1 MKKAAGIISLLI
13 VLSMIL
19 LSFSACGKKVPLSE
33 RLDEAMQ
40 KMADSKV
47 FDYELTGKMVVSAEG
62 VTIDAPMTA
71 SMKTDMRDENNPKSS
86 MDIKFILMDQDF
98 SVKSCTVDGIFY
110 LDTMGTKVKSPVS
123 ENSEEDFEKQTGMSV
138 TDFQKIFVETYKIE
152 NAEIKEEKDGSFKAK
167 FFVGAESD
175 LSKTIASVF
184 EAIAGT
190 YAAEIGDVI
199 VEFNIDK
206 NNTVVSGFL
215 NMSVKVNIENL
226 KMDYNM
232 TFDIVHNPVGD
243 DFKIEAPADAD
254 SYVYSF
260 DS

>member
-1 MKKAAGIISLLI
+1 MKKVAGIISLLI

-40 KMADSKV
+40 KMTDLKV
-47 FDYELTGKMVVSAEG
+47 FDYELTGKMVVSVEG

-71 SMKTDMRDENNPKSS
+71 SIKGDTRDKNNQKSS
-86 MDIKFILMDQDF
+86 IEFKFNLMNQDF

-167 FFVGAESD
+167 FFVGSESD

-190 YAAEIGDVI
+190 SAIEIGDVI
-199 VEFNIDK
+199 AEFNIDK
-206 NNTVVSGFL
+206 NNTVVSAFG
-215 NMSVKVNIENL
+215 NMSVKINIENV

-232 TFDIVHNPVGD
+232 TFDVVYNPVGA

>member
-33 RLDEAMQ
+33 RLSEAIQ
-40 KMADSKV
+40 KIVDSKV
-47 FDYELTGKMVVSAEG
+47 LDCEFTGKVVVSAEG
-62 VTIDAPMTA
+62 VTIDAPITA
-71 SMKTDMRDENNPKSS
+71 SIKTDMRDENNHKSS
-86 MDIKFILMDQDF
+86 TDFKLRFMDQDV
-98 SVKSCTVDGIFY
+98 SVKSCTVDGMNY
-110 LDTMGTKVKSPVS
+110 TEAMGIKIKSPVS
-123 ENSEEDFEKQTGMSV
+123 ENSGEDFEDQIGMNLS
-138 TDFQKIFVETYKIE
+138 DFQKIFTETYKIE

-167 FFVGAESD
+167 FFVGSESD

-206 NNTVVSGFL
+206 NNTIVSGFIDMFL
-215 NMSVKVNIENL
+215 KVNIENL

>member
-40 KMADSKV
+40 KMVDSKV
-47 FDYELTGKMVVSAEG
+47 LDCEFTGKVVVSAEG
-62 VTIDAPMTA
+62 VTIDAPITA
-71 SMKTDMRDENNPKSS
+71 SIKTDMRDENNHKSS
-86 MDIKFILMDQDF
+86 TDFKLRFMDQDV
-98 SVKSCTVDGIFY
+98 SAKSCTVDGMNY
-110 LDTMGTKVKSPVS
+110 TEAMGIKVKSPVS
-123 ENSEEDFEKQTGMSV
+123 ENSGENFEDQIGMNLS
-138 TDFQKIFVETYKIE
+138 DFQKIFTETYKIE

-167 FFVGAESD
+167 FVVGAESD
-175 LSKTIASVF
+175 MLKTLASAFKGVLGN
-184 EAIAGT
+184 AD
-190 YAAEIGDVI
+190 AEIGDATI
-199 VEFNIDK
+199 EFNIDK
-206 NNTVVSGFL
+206 NNTVVSASL
-215 NMSVKVNIENL
+215 NMSVKVNIENF
-226 KMDYNM
+226 KTDYSM
-232 TFDIVHNPVGD
+232 TLDAVYNPVGA

>member
-1 MKKAAGIISLLI
+1 MKKVAGIISLLI
-13 VLSMIL
+13 ALSMIL

-40 KMADSKV
+40 KMADLKA

-62 VTIDAPMTA
+62 VTIDAPVTA

-86 MDIKFILMDQDF
+86 MDIKFRLMDQDF
-98 SVKSCTVDGIFY
+98 SVKSCTVDGMNYTEI
-110 LDTMGTKVKSPVS
+110 MGTKVKSPVS
-123 ENSEEDFEKQTGMSV
+123 ENSEKNFEDQIGMSV
-138 TDFQKIFVETYKIE
+138 ADFQKIFVETYKIE

-175 LSKTIASVF
+175 LSKTIASVL
-184 EAIAGT
+184 EAIAGM

-206 NNTVVSGFL
+206 NNTIVSGFID
-215 NMSVKVNIENL
+215 MSLKVNIENL

-232 TFDIVHNPVGD
+232 TFDIVHNPVGA

>member
-40 KMADSKV
+40 KMVDLKA
-47 FDYELTGKMVVSAEG
+47 FDYELTGKMVVSVEG

-71 SMKTDMRDENNPKSS
+71 SMKGDMRDKNNQKSS
-86 MDIKFILMDQDF
+86 IEIKFNLMNQDF

-110 LDTMGTKVKSPVS
+110 LDTMGTKVKSTVS
-123 ENSEEDFEKQTGMSV
+123 ENSEEDFENQTGMSV
-138 TDFQKIFVETYKIE
+138 TDFQKIFVEE

-167 FFVGAESD
+167 FFVGSESD

-184 EAIAGT
+184 EAIAST

-206 NNTVVSGFL
+206 NNTIVSGFID
-215 NMSVKVNIENL
+215 MSLKVNIENL

>member
-40 KMADSKV
+40 KMVDLKA
-47 FDYELTGKMVVSAEG
+47 FDYELTGKMVVSVEG

-71 SMKTDMRDENNPKSS
+71 SMKGDMRDKNNQKSS
-86 MDIKFILMDQDF
+86 IEFKFNLMNQDF

-110 LDTMGTKVKSPVS
+110 LDTMGTKVKSTVS
-123 ENSEEDFEKQTGMSV
+123 ENSEEDFENQTGMSV

-206 NNTVVSGFL
+206 NNTIVSGFID
-215 NMSVKVNIENL
+215 MSLKVNIENL

-254 SYVYSF
+254 SYTYSV

>member
-1 MKKAAGIISLLI
+1 MKKATGFISLLM
-13 VLSMIL
+13 VLSIIL

-40 KMADSKV
+40 KMADLKA
-47 FDYELTGKMVVSAEG
+47 FDYEFTGKMVVSAEG

-71 SMKTDMRDENNPKSS
+71 SMKGDMRDKNNQKSS
-86 MDIKFILMDQDF
+86 IEFKFNLMNQDF

-110 LDTMGTKVKSPVS
+110 LDTMGTKVKSTVS
-123 ENSEEDFEKQTGMSV
+123 ENSEEDFETQTGMSV

-167 FFVGAESD
+167 FFVGSESD

-190 YAAEIGDVI
+190 YTAEIGDVI

-206 NNTVVSGFL
+206 NNTIVSGFID
-215 NMSVKVNIENL
+215 MSLKVNIENL